1 MVSEFLNAEPTGY
14 NIIQEGNEWI
24 AKFHSNGLPHFEM
37 VADTEEEIKKDA
49 QNELVIHLHNR
60 LRNSAKCC
68 DILRHETETL
78 LALGSLNKDAQ
89 EAIKDAL
96 EALQSAASF
105 AQSDVQKMELEL
117 LITI

>member
-1 MVSEFLNAEPTGY
+1 MIIELLNSEPTGY
-14 NIIQEGNEWI
+14 NLIQEGNEWI

-37 VADTEEEIKKDA
+37 VANNEEKIRKDA
-49 QNELVIHLHNR
+49 NNELAIHLRSR

-68 DILRHETETL
+68 DMLRHETETL
-78 LALGSLNKDAQ
+78 WALGNLNKDAHD
-89 EAIKDAL
+89 AIKDAL

-117 LITI
+117 L